1 MNLELKRICKVTG
14 CTSIHCGLE
23 FCNKHYLRFKKYG
36 DSSITKYQEFCNQK
50 GCNNKHSHWGLC
62 STHAA
67 RVRHTGV
74 PNLLPPSNICNE
86 SNCSQNVFRNK
97 KCNSHWNEQFGSRSK
112 CDYCLKT
119 FVRLK
124 YRENERKKI
133 GSGRSFCS
141 IPCRQNFTAEFGFK
155 PKRNLEWCDWCER
168 PYSKPKSLGIRTK
181 LTFCSLK
188 CMRIYQSHN
197 GWYEAHNKGDSLS
210 PEQRQRLNENLEKW
224 RKEHEPCRSESVQEC
239 LIPSSRCTK
248 GSSHSQKTL
257 VKMRKK
263 RGDRIY
269 TVKHMVNT
277 PIERKI
283 MSMLAVNEIPFIG
296 GMKEI
301 WNADKQKWQI
311 KVIQKK
317 FEMKEGRSHR
327 ADVFIEPNIVLEADG
342 WTHQFH
348 HVRDCDINENL
359 IEQNQKIF
367 RFSEELIHKNPQ
379 QVFHKILIAIKEHA
393 PKLFER
399 KNLSDAL
406 TFNFEKYGYPI

>member
-1 MNLELKRICKVTG
+1 MKICKVTG

-23 FCNKHYLRFKKYG
+23 FCNKHYLRFKKHG

-74 PNLLPPSNICNE
+74 TDLLPPSNICNE
-86 SNCSQNVFRNK
+86 SDCSEDVFRNK
-97 KCNSHWNEQFGSRSK
+97 KCTSHWNERFSSFSK

-124 YRENERKKI
+124 CRENERKKI

-155 PKRNLEWCDWCER
+155 PKQNLEWCDWCER
-168 PYSKPKSLGIRTK
+168 PYSKPRSLGIRTK
-181 LTFCSLK
+181 LTFCTLK
-188 CMRIYQSHN
+188 CVRIYQSHN

-210 PEQRQRLNENLEKW
+210 PEQRQRQNENLEKW

-239 LIPSSRCTK
+239 LMGSNSKKCFKGRKLTEKEKIPLRKGQRKRKYTSDAYAMTK
-248 GSSHSQKTL
+248 
-257 VKMRKK
+257 
-263 RGDRIY
+263 
-269 TVKHMVNT
+269 
-277 PIERKI
+277 PERKL
-283 MSMLAVNEIPFIG
+283 MSMLSVNGISFQG
-296 GMKEI
+296 GIKQI
-301 WNADKQKWQI
+301 WDQEKQKWRNL
-311 KVIQKK
+311 IQQKYFPLK
-317 FEMKEGRSHR
+317 ASSYHK

-342 WTHQFH
+342 WH
-348 HVRDCDINENL
+348 HKYHHDRDCKINEEL

-379 QVFHKILIAIKEHA
+379 QVFHKILIVIKEHA
-393 PKLFER
+393 PKLFEQ

-406 TFNFEKYGYPI
+406 TFNFKKYGYPV